1 MSKIYLL
8 KWFFKFARPI
18 FAVYI
23 KTLHFVLEFNDYM
36 PIIAG
41 GAAAGGITMA
51 IIVIVGVVMFRRY
64 TSHGKL
70 S

>member
-1 MSKIYLL
+1 
-8 KWFFKFARPI
+8 
-18 FAVYI
+18 
-23 KTLHFVLEFNDYM
+23 M

-51 IIVIVGVVMFRRY
+51 IIVIVGVLMFRRY

-70 S
+70 PLTPITIILIVCV